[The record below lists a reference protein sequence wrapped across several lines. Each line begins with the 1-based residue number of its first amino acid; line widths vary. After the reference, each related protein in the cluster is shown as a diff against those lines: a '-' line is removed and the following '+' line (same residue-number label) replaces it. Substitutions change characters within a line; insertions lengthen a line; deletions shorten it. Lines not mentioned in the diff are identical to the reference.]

1 MISTVLHTE
10 NRCGVC
16 QNSHFFNTALG
27 ILKVHIETLRT
38 AGAVTVV
45 PKIECVMTDT
55 HSGHIDDVVNGR
67 GVVA

>member
-1 MISTVLHTE
+1 MECARIHTSSTQ
-10 NRCGVC
+10 R
-16 QNSHFFNTALG
+16 F
-27 ILKVHIETLRT
+27 LKVHIETLRT

-55 HSGHIDDVVNGR
+55 DSGHIDDVVNGR

>member
-1 MISTVLHTE
+1 MWSVPEFTLLQHSV
-10 NRCGVC
+10 
-16 QNSHFFNTALG
+16 F
-27 ILKVHIETLRT
+27 LKVHIETLRT

-55 HSGHIDDVVNGR
+55 DSGHIDDVVNGR